1 MRGRL
6 KFHRLLLKYNAVSF
20 FVNHKWINIFFFY
33 FISGLTLY
41 ELHAPAVLFARNQ
54 WRHKEIDDKKLRV
67 RFEEAEKYLKEA
79 VYILKFEDPSSP
91 EGMIA
96 AIGEKYL
103 QQLRESIE
111 SLPKS

>member
-1 MRGRL
+1 
-6 KFHRLLLKYNAVSF
+6 
-20 FVNHKWINIFFFY
+20 
-33 FISGLTLY
+33 
-41 ELHAPAVLFARNQ
+41 VLFARNQ

-91 EGMIA
+91 EGVIA

>member
-1 MRGRL
+1 
-6 KFHRLLLKYNAVSF
+6 
-20 FVNHKWINIFFFY
+20 
-33 FISGLTLY
+33 LTLY

-67 RFEEAEKYLKEA
+67 KLEEAEKYLKEA
-79 VYILKFEDPSSP
+79 VHILNFEHPSST
-91 EGMIA
+91 EGMTA

-103 QQLRESIE
+103 QQIRESIE